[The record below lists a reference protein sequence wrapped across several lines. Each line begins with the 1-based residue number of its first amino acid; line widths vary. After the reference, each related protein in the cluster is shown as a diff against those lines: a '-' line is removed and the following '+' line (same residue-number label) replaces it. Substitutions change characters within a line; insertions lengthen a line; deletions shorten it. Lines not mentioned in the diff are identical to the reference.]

1 MMSMILRKNK
11 SSNGIAYYK
20 TGKGEPIILIHG
32 LGLRAESW
40 IEQINFFKKEFTV
53 YAIDLPG
60 HGKSTVLSQKKID
73 LKSYSEKVV
82 QFIKVKNI
90 YKPILIGH
98 SFGALITIEIAGLNS
113 SILKSGIAVTPIY
126 NRSSEALKNVQKRAK
141 ELKENPSKKI
151 TIDNL
156 IQRWFGNSRSKK
168 ITNFSNFVEGLLRLN
183 KKFNLKGY
191 SMAYEVFSKFRRSSL
206 KIIKNIK
213 VPMLY
218 ITGEMDLNST
228 PLMSKNLAKLT
239 KSNYVIIKNARH
251 ILQLTHSTKFNFHLN
266 QFIKSL
272 K

>member
-11 SSNGIAYYK
+11 SPNGIAYYK

-40 IEQINFFKKEFTV
+40 IEQINFLKKKFTI

-60 HGKSTVLSQKKID
+60 HGKSNILSQKKVD
-73 LKSYSEKVV
+73 LKSYSEKLI

-90 YKPILIGH
+90 NKPILIGH
-98 SFGALITIEIAGLNS
+98 SFGALMTIEIAGLNPG
-113 SILKSGIAVTPIY
+113 ILKSGIAVAPIHD
-126 NRSSEALKNVQKRAK
+126 RSSEALKNIRQRVK
-141 ELKENPSKKI
+141 ELKKNSSEKI
-151 TIDNL
+151 TITKL
-156 IQRWFGNSRSKK
+156 LQRWFGNSRSKK

-183 KKFNLKGY
+183 KENNLKGY
-191 SMAYEVFSKFRRSSL
+191 LMAYEVFSKFRRSSL

-213 VPMLY
+213 VPMFY

-228 PLMSKNLAKLT
+228 PFMSKKLAKLT
-239 KSNYVIIKNARH
+239 KSDYVIIKNARH